1 MCFFFFFKFAD
12 TNLFNFKRNVMK
24 KLLCLLSCCLLL
36 SVAAFAQQHRVFEKG
51 YAGNVSV
58 GGMWSRGIV
67 AEATT
72 SHGYS
77 FGNGLYMGL
86 GAGIHSEIEFSPL
99 FADIRYAF
107 GKEVNRP
114 FVGVKLGMAFFN
126 PEYLFVNPS
135 FGVDFGRVS
144 ASLSYV
150 QWNADL
156 KATNGITGHVKFH
169 YFLAGVSF
177 WF

>member
-1 MCFFFFFKFAD
+1 MD
-12 TNLFNFKRNVMK
+12 S
-24 KLLCLLSCCLLL
+24 LLCRSNLSDAYEHWTA
-36 SVAAFAQQHRVFEKG
+36 SRVLVLGDKF
-51 YAGNVSV
+51 
-58 GGMWSRGIV
+58 
-67 AEATT
+67 
-72 SHGYS
+72 H
-77 FGNGLYMGL
+77 F

-156 KATNGITGHVKFH
+156 KATNGITGHVKFQ

>member
-1 MCFFFFFKFAD
+1 
-12 TNLFNFKRNVMK
+12 MK
-24 KLLCLLSCCLLL
+24 KLLSLLACCMLM
-36 SVAAFAQQHRVFEKG
+36 SAAAFAQQHRVFEKG

-58 GGMWSRGIV
+58 GGMWNPGIV

-77 FGNGLYMGL
+77 FGNGLYVGL
-86 GAGIHSEIEFSPL
+86 GAGIHSEIEFCPL
-99 FADIRYAF
+99 FTDVRYSF
-107 GKEVNRP
+107 GKEMNRP

-126 PEYLFVNPS
+126 PEFKFVSPS

-150 QWNADL
+150 QWDADL
-156 KATNGITGHVKFH
+156 KSTDGLMAHVSFH
-169 YFLAGVSF
+169 YFLAGISF